1 MQCEI
6 CGIEIRGQPHK
17 ITIDG
22 SELTTCAKCS
32 QYGNA
37 VNARTPV
44 SRKVAP
50 VAPTLKRRPSRP
62 GSRKDPLAE
71 MKKDELIEDYDKV
84 VREARVKL
92 GLTQEELA
100 IKIKEKASLLKK
112 IEKAQIVPEDSV
124 RVKLEHALDIELT
137 ERINSEDWS
146 GSSLNTGTTLGDIV
160 KIKKK

>member
-6 CGIEIRGQPHK
+6 CGTEIRGQPHK

-50 VAPTLKRRPSRP
+50 VAPAFKRRIPKP
-62 GSRKDPLAE
+62 GTRKDPLAE

-84 VREARVKL
+84 VREARDSL

-100 IKIKEKASLLKK
+100 VKIKEKASLLKK

-124 RVKLEHALDIELT
+124 RIKLEHALNIELT
-137 ERINSEDWS
+137 EKTGADDWS
-146 GSSLNTGTTLGDIV
+146 GGSLNAGTTLGDIV